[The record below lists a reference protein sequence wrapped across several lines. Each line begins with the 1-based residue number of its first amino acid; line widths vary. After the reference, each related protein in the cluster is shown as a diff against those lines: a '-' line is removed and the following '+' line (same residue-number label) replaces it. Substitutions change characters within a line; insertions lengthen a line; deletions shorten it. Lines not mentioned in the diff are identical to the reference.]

1 MNILTSQSRSQLKN
15 LSFYSHCSES
25 ITKHPWHS
33 SSPMSPCLL
42 YPLLSAPSVVLDV
55 WLQVF
60 KVLPPAPCSFN
71 VTPASSHSCQM
82 CSLHWQ
88 TVQVLRLVIFNGKFI
103 WFGDMDA
110 NMIFMSS
117 TLEPSEKV
125 KTFNN
130 LQSANFKRAIKM
142 CVNGWWFSST
152 LSSSNLTSRATLESS
167 SSSPSRCT
175 CSFNYSSE
183 FSSLNTIDDTFVKSL
198 EIWQRLWTVFTG
210 ANKN

>member
-1 MNILTSQSRSQLKN
+1 MQTISDLSDSELPSEDSFLILFIPNEHLNFSEPLSLKTFPFTLTALSPSQNTPDTRLHPCRPACSILFSLLRLLFWTFDSRYLK
-15 LSFYSHCSES
+15 
-25 ITKHPWHS
+25 S
-33 SSPMSPCLL
+33 S
-42 YPLLSAPSVVLDV
+42 
-55 WLQVF
+55 
-60 KVLPPAPCSFN
+60 PPAPCSFN

-103 WFGDMDA
+103 WFGDMDV

-142 CVNGWWFSST
+142 CVNGW
-152 LSSSNLTSRATLESS
+152 
-167 SSSPSRCT
+167 
-175 CSFNYSSE
+175 
-183 FSSLNTIDDTFVKSL
+183 
-198 EIWQRLWTVFTG
+198 
-210 ANKN
+210 

>member
-1 MNILTSQSRSQLKN
+1 
-15 LSFYSHCSES
+15 
-25 ITKHPWHS
+25 
-33 SSPMSPCLL
+33 
-42 YPLLSAPSVVLDV
+42 
-55 WLQVF
+55 
-60 KVLPPAPCSFN
+60 
-71 VTPASSHSCQM
+71 M

-103 WFGDMDA
+103 WFGDMDV

-142 CVNGWWFSST
+142 CVNGWRFSST
-152 LSSSNLTSRATLESS
+152 LSSSNLTSRATLESFS
-167 SSSPSRCT
+167 SSRCT

-183 FSSLNTIDDTFVKSL
+183 LSSLNTIDYTFVRSL
-198 EIWQRLWTVFTG
+198 LRFDKDPELFSLQLIKTKRVPQHYTPL
-210 ANKN
+210 